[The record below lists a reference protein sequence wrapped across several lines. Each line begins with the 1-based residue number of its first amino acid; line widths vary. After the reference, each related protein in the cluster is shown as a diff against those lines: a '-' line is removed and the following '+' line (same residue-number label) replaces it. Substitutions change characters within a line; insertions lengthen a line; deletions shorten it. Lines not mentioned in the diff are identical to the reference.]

1 MTDCTMTGHGHR
13 WHAVRGS
20 LVCARC
26 GRVLGA
32 PDHGGRDLS
41 VFCCLSREQRRRVV
55 ERARVLLMAA
65 DDPDHWAI
73 WWPEICAALGACGYD
88 ARGLIRMATA
98 GVQG

>member
-1 MTDCTMTGHGHR
+1 MIDCTMTGHGHR

-26 GRVLGA
+26 GSVVCA
-32 PDHGGRDLS
+32 PDHGGLDFA
-41 VFCCLSREQRRRVV
+41 VFLALSREQRRRVV
-55 ERARVLLMAA
+55 ERARVPLMAA

-73 WWPEICAALGACGYD
+73 WWPEIRAALSACGYNP
-88 ARGLIRMATA
+88 RGLIRAATA